1 MSDGSQ
7 SATTPLDG
15 FDAHSNARDIVKLF
29 QCSRCS
35 LPLREPM
42 TLPCGNALCRPCLPP
57 LYKRENITYPIVE
70 GRSEGFLCPFDG
82 CGSEHSIGDC
92 GFDVTLNKIGHSVKA
107 FISSYNTK
115 TPQIRLLLEEKLNN
129 TVPDDSSPEVIPR
142 SRVLSGGRIAAT
154 FVLADMGELNY
165 HSDVAY
171 TSVDASDPDS
181 VRTADVAVLENLRE
195 AIRAEL
201 ECQVCYQ
208 IMLDPL
214 TTSCGHTFCRRCF
227 CRAMDHTNH
236 CPMCRRL
243 LPLVHTQQMT
253 PSNKRVTRLI
263 LHLLPDLLVA
273 RKALAAQED
282 MVDEETQLP
291 LFPCTL
297 VYPQMPTFLHIFEP
311 RYRLMVRRV
320 LENGTRKFGMLSYK
334 PHSDYQHG
342 GSHWQEY
349 GTVLFIERVEMLADG
364 RSLLETRGLYKFR
377 VVETGMVDGY
387 LTGRIQRFDDIS
399 VHEEEV
405 IEARETSI
413 PAQPDDE
420 DSLVRL
426 YHSSTQQLLE
436 YGLEFVRQ
444 AQARSAR
451 WLHQRVL
458 AAYGQPPE
466 DAATFPYWLAS
477 VLPIAET
484 EKYALLPA
492 SSVRERLKITA
503 GWIHRLEQARCEYE
517 AELAAKARE
526 QQDRREPEPVEAIA
540 TNQTARLE
548 PRPVTAREAEVVE
561 AEAHDFESSETEAGT
576 TESRES

>member
-7 SATTPLDG
+7 SATTPQDG

-29 QCSRCS
+29 QCPQCS
-35 LPLREPM
+35 LALYEPM
-42 TLPCGNALCRPCLPP
+42 TLPCGNALCRRCLPP
-57 LYKRENITYPIVE
+57 LYKRENITYPIVQ
-70 GRSEGFLCPFDG
+70 GRSEGFSCPFDG
-82 CGSEHSIGDC
+82 CGSEHSVGDC
-92 GFDVTLNKIGHSVKA
+92 GVDVTLNKIGHIVKA
-107 FISSYNTK
+107 FLSKYK
-115 TPQIRLLLEEKLNN
+115 TEGPQLPLLLEEKLNHPGPGDN
-129 TVPDDSSPEVIPR
+129 PTEVRPR

-171 TSVDASDPDS
+171 TPVNAS
-181 VRTADVAVLENLRE
+181 TADLLRAADEAVLENLRE
-195 AIRAEL
+195 AIRPEL

-263 LHLLPDLLVA
+263 QHLLPDLLVA
-273 RKALAAQED
+273 RKVLAAQED

-320 LENGTRKFGMLSYK
+320 LENGTRKFGMLAYK
-334 PHSDYQHG
+334 PHSEYQQG
-342 GSHWQEY
+342 GPHWQEY

-405 IEARETSI
+405 IEAQETTML
-413 PAQPDDE
+413 AQPEDD
-420 DSLVRL
+420 DLARL

-436 YGLEFVRQ
+436 YGLEFVRS

-458 AAYGQPPE
+458 SAYGQPPE
-466 DAATFPYWLAS
+466 DASTFPYWLAS

-492 SSVRERLKITA
+492 SSVRERLRITA
-503 GWIHRLEQARCEYE
+503 GWIYRLEQARCEYE

-526 QQDRREPEPVEAIA
+526 QQDRRGPEPLEAIA

-548 PRPVTAREAEVVE
+548 PQSGTAREAEVAE
-561 AEAHDFESSETEAGT
+561 AESHELENSEAGAGT
-576 TESRES
+576 AELDES